1 MRELSKMLGYKSPR
15 SASVII
21 EGLIQKGMLK
31 KKDNGKLMLA
41 ELEASEEITLNF
53 KMSFVLQ

>member
-1 MRELSKMLGYKSPR
+1 
-15 SASVII
+15 
-21 EGLIQKGMLK
+21 MLK